1 MFVRLI
7 DFMSEAVW
15 SIPTVALIA
24 LTGLWF
30 TVKMR
35 CLQITSFKEML
46 RALRKNLFSGGTRRA
61 IESISTALAATVGTG
76 SVSGVATALTIG
88 GAGAIFW
95 LWVSAFLG
103 MAVAYAEGVL
113 SIKYRSGK
121 KGGIMYSIRDG
132 LKEPFA
138 AAVYAA
144 FTLLASFGMGSMA
157 QTNAGTQA
165 ISAEFSVQPVI
176 IGAVFAIVAALC
188 VFSKRDFTGKACSV
202 FLPVLSVAYICVTL
216 WVIIVNYKNIPSA
229 FEMIFSSAFGLRPIA
244 GGAAGYAVMQAIS
257 TGFKRGIF
265 SNEAGLG
272 TTAAIH
278 AEAEGISPHEQGLMN
293 MLEVITDTFII
304 CTLTAL
310 CILTSGAQNSGLDGA
325 ELVTTAC
332 KTAFGDISG
341 KIVAISICGFSLATV
356 MGWSKIGLGA
366 ADYLGGKVRVTVYK
380 LAYVAA
386 AFAGS
391 VVSLDIAWKIS
402 DIFNGMMIFPCTI
415 ALILLRKEIA
425 GAREEESSS
434 RPEERAKDYSRPV
447 EPKPFSPRSE
457 SGSSSASQTSG
468 KITGVTTICANR
480 SPGSKM

>member
-244 GGAAGYAVMQAIS
+244 GGAAGYAVKQAIS

-265 SNEAGLG
+265 SNEAGRLPLF
-272 TTAAIH
+272 TPRRR
-278 AEAEGISPHEQGLMN
+278 E
-293 MLEVITDTFII
+293 
-304 CTLTAL
+304 
-310 CILTSGAQNSGLDGA
+310 
-325 ELVTTAC
+325 
-332 KTAFGDISG
+332 
-341 KIVAISICGFSLATV
+341 
-356 MGWSKIGLGA
+356 
-366 ADYLGGKVRVTVYK
+366 YLP
-380 LAYVAA
+380 
-386 AFAGS
+386 
-391 VVSLDIAWKIS
+391 
-402 DIFNGMMIFPCTI
+402 M
-415 ALILLRKEIA
+415 
-425 GAREEESSS
+425 S
-434 RPEERAKDYSRPV
+434 R
-447 EPKPFSPRSE
+447 
-457 SGSSSASQTSG
+457 G
-468 KITGVTTICANR
+468 
-480 SPGSKM
+480 

>member
-30 TVKMR
+30 TFRMR
-35 CLQITSFKEML
+35 CPQISSFKEMIC
-46 RALRKNLFSGGTRRA
+46 ALRKNLFSGGKRRA

-88 GAGAIFW
+88 GPGAIFW
-95 LWVSAFLG
+95 LWISAFLG

-113 SIKYRSGK
+113 SIKYRDGK
-121 KGGIMYSIRDG
+121 KGGIMYAICNG

-157 QTNAGTQA
+157 QTNAGAQA
-165 ISAEFSVQPVI
+165 MSSEFSVQPVI
-176 IGAVFAIVAALC
+176 IGTIFAIVAALC
-188 VFSKRDFTGKACSV
+188 VFSRRDFTGKACSV
-202 FLPVLSVAYICVTL
+202 FLLMLSLAYICVTL
-216 WVIIVNYKNIPSA
+216 WVITVNYKSIPSA
-229 FEMIFSSAFGLRPIA
+229 FESIFSSAFGIRPLT
-244 GGAAGYAVMQAIS
+244 GGAAGYAVKQAIS

-278 AEAEGISPHEQGLMN
+278 AESEGISPHEQGLMN
-293 MLEVITDTFII
+293 MFEVITDTFII

-310 CILTSGAQNSGLDGA
+310 CILTSGAQGSGADGA

-366 ADYLGGKVRVTVYK
+366 ADYLGGKVRIALYK

-391 VVSLDIAWKIS
+391 VISLDTVWKIS

-415 ALILLRKEIA
+415 ALILLRKEIV
-425 GAREEESSS
+425 
-434 RPEERAKDYSRPV
+434 RAKDDGYIRPV

-457 SGSSSASQTSG
+457 SGSSSDSQTPG

-480 SPGSKM
+480 SPGSKV

>member
-1 MFVRLI
+1 
-7 DFMSEAVW
+7 MSGAVW

-30 TVKMR
+30 TAKMR
-35 CLQITSFKEML
+35 CLQITSFKEMIC
-46 RALRKNLFSGGTRRA
+46 ALRKNLFSGGKRRA
-61 IESISTALAATVGTG
+61 VESISTALAATVGTG

-88 GAGAIFW
+88 GAGSIFW

-113 SIKYRSGK
+113 SIKYKDGK

-157 QTNAGTQA
+157 QTNAGAQA
-165 ISAEFSVQPVI
+165 MSSEFSVRPYIVGI
-176 IGAVFAIVAALC
+176 VFAIVAALC
-188 VFSKRDFTGKACSV
+188 VFSRHDFTGKACSV
-202 FLPVLSVAYICVTL
+202 FLPLLSCAYICVTL

-229 FEMIFSSAFGLRPIA
+229 FEEIFSSAFGLRPLA
-244 GGAAGYAVMQAIS
+244 GGAAGYAVKQAIS

-278 AEAEGISPHEQGLMN
+278 AQSEGISPHEQGLMN
-293 MLEVITDTFII
+293 MFEVITDTFII

-310 CILTSGAQNSGLDGA
+310 CILTSGAMRSGSDGA

-341 KIVAISICGFSLATV
+341 KIIAISICGFSLATV

-366 ADYLGGKVRVTVYK
+366 AEYLGGKVRVTLYK
-380 LAYVAA
+380 LAYIAA

-415 ALILLRKEIA
+415 ALILLRKEIVT
-425 GAREEESSS
+425 ARED
-434 RPEERAKDYSRPV
+434 DYIRPV

-457 SGSSSASQTSG
+457 SGRSSDSQTSG
-468 KITGVTTICANR
+468 KMTGVTTICANR
-480 SPGSKM
+480 SPGSKT

>member
-165 ISAEFSVQPVI
+165 ISTEFSVQPVI

-244 GGAAGYAVMQAIS
+244 GGAAGYAVKQAIS

-278 AEAEGISPHEQGLMN
+278 AEAQGISPHEQGLMN
-293 MLEVITDTFII
+293 MFEVITDTFII

-332 KTAFGDISG
+332 KIAFGDISG

-366 ADYLGGKVRVTVYK
+366 ADYLGGKTRITVYK

-415 ALILLRKEIA
+415 ALILLRKEIT
-425 GAREEESSS
+425 GAREEEN
-434 RPEERAKDYSRPV
+434 YSRPV

>member
-1 MFVRLI
+1 
-7 DFMSEAVW
+7 MSKAVW
-15 SIPTVALIA
+15 SIPTVMLIA

-30 TVKMR
+30 TIKMR
-35 CLQITSFKEML
+35 FLQVTSFKEMVC
-46 RALRKNLFSGGTRRA
+46 ALRKNLFSGGKRRSL
-61 IESISTALAATVGTG
+61 ESVSTALAATVGTG
-76 SVSGVATALTIG
+76 SVCGVATALTLG
-88 GAGAIFW
+88 GPGAIFW
-95 LWVSAFLG
+95 LWISAFLG

-113 SIKYRSGK
+113 SIKYKDGK

-157 QTNAGTQA
+157 QTNAGAQA
-165 ISAEFSVQPVI
+165 ISTEFPVKPVTTGI
-176 IGAVFAIVAALC
+176 VFAIVAALC
-188 VFSKRDFTGKACSV
+188 VFSRKDFTGKACSV
-202 FLPVLSVAYICVTL
+202 FLPVLSCAYICVTL
-216 WVIIVNYKNIPSA
+216 LVITVNYKNIPSA
-229 FEMIFSSAFGLRPIA
+229 FESVFSSAFGLRPLA
-244 GGAAGYAVMQAIS
+244 GGTAGYAVKQTIS

-278 AEAEGISPHEQGLMN
+278 AQSEGISPHEQGLMN
-293 MLEVITDTFII
+293 MFEVITDTFII

-310 CILTSGAQNSGLDGA
+310 CILTSGAECSGSDGA

-332 KTAFGDISG
+332 ETAFGGISG
-341 KIVAISICGFSLATV
+341 KIVAVSIFGFSLATV

-366 ADYLGGKVRVTVYK
+366 ADYLGGKVRTTIYK
-380 LAYVAA
+380 FAYVAA

-402 DIFNGMMIFPCTI
+402 DIFNGMMIFPCTVS
-415 ALILLRKEIA
+415 LILLRKEIVT
-425 GAREEESSS
+425 
-434 RPEERAKDYSRPV
+434 AKKEGHSRPV

-457 SGSSSASQTSG
+457 SGSSSDSQTSG
-468 KITGVTTICANR
+468 KIIGATTICANR
-480 SPGSKM
+480 SPGSKV

>member
-1 MFVRLI
+1 
-7 DFMSEAVW
+7 
-15 SIPTVALIA
+15 
-24 LTGLWF
+24 
-30 TVKMR
+30 
-35 CLQITSFKEML
+35 
-46 RALRKNLFSGGTRRA
+46 
-61 IESISTALAATVGTG
+61 
-76 SVSGVATALTIG
+76 
-88 GAGAIFW
+88 
-95 LWVSAFLG
+95 
-103 MAVAYAEGVL
+103 
-113 SIKYRSGK
+113 
-121 KGGIMYSIRDG
+121 MYSIRDG

-244 GGAAGYAVMQAIS
+244 GGAAGYAVKQAIS

-293 MLEVITDTFII
+293 MFEVITDTFII

-366 ADYLGGKVRVTVYK
+366 ADYLGGKTRITVYK

-415 ALILLRKEIA
+415 ALILLRKEIT
-425 GAREEESSS
+425 GAREEEN
-434 RPEERAKDYSRPV
+434 YSRPV

>member
-1 MFVRLI
+1 
-7 DFMSEAVW
+7 MSGAVW

-30 TVKMR
+30 TFKMR
-35 CLQITSFKEML
+35 CPQITSFKDML
-46 RALRKNLFSGGTRRA
+46 CALRKNLFSGGKRRA
-61 IESISTALAATVGTG
+61 VESISTALAATVGTG

-95 LWVSAFLG
+95 LWISAFLG

-113 SIKYRSGK
+113 SIKYRDGK

-157 QTNAGTQA
+157 QTNAGAQA
-165 ISAEFSVQPVI
+165 ISAEFTVQPVI
-176 IGAVFAIVAALC
+176 IGILFAAVAGLC
-188 VFSKRDFTGKACSV
+188 VFSGKDFTGRTCSV
-202 FLPVLSVAYICVTL
+202 FLPLLSGAYICVTL
-216 WVIIVNYKNIPSA
+216 WVITVNYKNIPSA
-229 FEMIFSSAFGLRPIA
+229 FESIFLSAFGLRPLA
-244 GGAAGYAVMQAIS
+244 GGTAGYAVKQAIS

-278 AEAEGISPHEQGLMN
+278 AQSEGISPHEQGLMN
-293 MLEVITDTFII
+293 MFEVITDTFII

-310 CILTSGAQNSGLDGA
+310 CILTSGAQSSGADGA
-325 ELVTTAC
+325 ELVTIAC
-332 KTAFGDISG
+332 KTAFGDVSG

-356 MGWSKIGLGA
+356 MGWSKIGVGA
-366 ADYLGGKVRVTVYK
+366 ADYLGGKVRIALYK
-380 LAYVAA
+380 LVYVAA

-391 VVSLDIAWKIS
+391 VISLDAVWKIS

-415 ALILLRKEIA
+415 ALILLRKEIV
-425 GAREEESSS
+425 GAKADENYS
-434 RPEERAKDYSRPV
+434 RPVERGDGYIRPV

-457 SGSSSASQTSG
+457 SGSSSDSQTSG

-480 SPGSKM
+480 SPGSKV